1 MGING
6 EIGLP
11 PCLSFPSQVT
21 VAVGGLPDGACPL
34 PAARGARFDRWLDR
48 LVDAAVI
55 IALLVGG
62 IALVLTLLR

>member
-1 MGING
+1 MS
-6 EIGLP
+6 L
-11 PCLSFPSQVT
+11 FPIAGDRRRRGATRRRV
-21 VAVGGLPDGACPL
+21 PD
-34 PAARGARFDRWLDR
+34 ARGARFDRWLDR

>member
-1 MGING
+1 MS
-6 EIGLP
+6 L
-11 PCLSFPSQVT
+11 FPI
-21 VAVGGLPDGACPL
+21 AGDRRRRGATRRRV
-34 PAARGARFDRWLDR
+34 PAARGARGARFDRWLDR

>member
-1 MGING
+1 MS
-6 EIGLP
+6 L
-11 PCLSFPSQVT
+11 FPI
-21 VAVGGLPDGACPL
+21 AGDRRRRGATRRRV

>member
-1 MGING
+1 M
-6 EIGLP
+6 
-11 PCLSFPSQVT
+11 
-21 VAVGGLPDGACPL
+21 

>member
-1 MGING
+1 MS
-6 EIGLP
+6 L
-11 PCLSFPSQVT
+11 FPI
-21 VAVGGLPDGACPL
+21 AGDRRRRGATRRHV